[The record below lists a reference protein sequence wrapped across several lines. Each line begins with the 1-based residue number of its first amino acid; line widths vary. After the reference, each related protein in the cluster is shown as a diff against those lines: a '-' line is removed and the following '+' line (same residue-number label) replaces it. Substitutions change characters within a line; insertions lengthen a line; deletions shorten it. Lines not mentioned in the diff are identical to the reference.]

1 MKVYRVVPN
10 CFFTGKK
17 LDNSGKISLE
27 SLYYK
32 MGYTSFS
39 SKVKRDDY
47 NSLNCKN
54 YQGKFFYLFAEDA
67 VFEGSSL
74 INGYHRLRANIC
86 SILEYDIPEDM
97 IIKHIG
103 YGDYTYDIMPL
114 FLIETFLE
122 KDDFGSVILSNEIAE
137 DKKLKCLVETLKDSL
152 RIAEEYDSFEDKNYY
167 KDLFQGF
174 NLSSLTD
181 EEIMH
186 VLLSKGFYST
196 FSNQQ
201 CELISSPFITGRI
214 IPLSMVFLSD
224 KLGNFNEIS
233 EYYQKLGI
241 RYEFSKEHQNFKKEL
256 LNTIRYD
263 SSDKEN
269 IKRLLKEKKYI

>member
-74 INGYHRLRANIC
+74 INGYHRLRADIC

-97 IIKHIG
+97 IIKHMWPV
-103 YGDYTYDIMPL
+103 TPQ
-114 FLIETFLE
+114 FP
-122 KDDFGSVILSNEIAE
+122 K
-137 DKKLKCLVETLKDSL
+137 
-152 RIAEEYDSFEDKNYY
+152 
-167 KDLFQGF
+167 
-174 NLSSLTD
+174 
-181 EEIMH
+181 
-186 VLLSKGFYST
+186 
-196 FSNQQ
+196 
-201 CELISSPFITGRI
+201 
-214 IPLSMVFLSD
+214 
-224 KLGNFNEIS
+224 
-233 EYYQKLGI
+233 
-241 RYEFSKEHQNFKKEL
+241 SKEGFILTFIDKHCALAEAIKVLKK
-256 LNTIRYD
+256 NIHKKKVWRYAY
-263 SSDKEN
+263 
-269 IKRLLKEKKYI
+269 IFFAMIILKINKGNN